1 VTRRFNSAPLS
12 PAVLALVLAATG
24 CASALPRESPRL
36 RAMEEPLALA
46 NEPDDEAARI
56 ALAPGAFTGVVVGDS
71 RDTLDAMLE
80 EPEGL
85 LVTAVV
91 ENSPAAW
98 AGIEP
103 GDLLLELEAPSSRV
117 LRWPS
122 EWREVE
128 LESEPGTRLVLLV
141 DRAGAE
147 RTVELVTEERLH
159 PSERG
164 APERVREEE
173 RAGVVLRTATE
184 VEARAAGL
192 GPGGGAVVV
201 GLTRESPWR
210 AAGVRYGDLVRAVDG
225 VDVAHPMVVLQQVR
239 AAEADEVEL
248 ELLRDGERLTVRAPL
263 TRREGELRELSIPL
277 VYSYRKESDR
287 KSWSALLGIVR
298 WESTPAAWRLR
309 LLWLFR
315 MSGGDA
321 DRLESVDPES
331 ANPESLNR

>member
-1 VTRRFNSAPLS
+1 VNRAALAPALLV
-12 PAVLALVLAATG
+12 ALALALVGAG

-46 NEPDDEAARI
+46 HEPDDEAVRRE
-56 ALAPGAFTGVVVGDS
+56 LAPGTFTGVVVGDARAS
-71 RDTLDAMLE
+71 LDAMLE

-91 ENSPAAW
+91 ENSPADW

-103 GDLLLELEAPSSRV
+103 GDLLLEIQTPEARA

-122 EWREVE
+122 EWRQIE
-128 LESEPGTRLVLLV
+128 LESEPGTKLVLVV

-147 RTVELVTEERLH
+147 RTCELTPEERLH
-159 PSERG
+159 P
-164 APERVREEE
+164 PERIIGDRIREEQ

-210 AAGVRYGDLVRAVDG
+210 PAGVRFGDLVRAVDG
-225 VDVAHPMVVLQQVR
+225 VEVAHPMVVLERIR
-239 AAEADEVEL
+239 ATAEDEVEL
-248 ELLRDGERLTVRAPL
+248 ELVRDGERVSVQAPL
-263 TRREGELRELSIPL
+263 TRREGETREFSIPL
-277 VYSYRKESDR
+277 VFRYEKENDR
-287 KSWSALLGIVR
+287 TSWGALLGIVH

-309 LLWLFR
+309 LLWFLR
-315 MSGGDA
+315 MSRGDA
-321 DRLESVDPES
+321 DRLESAEG
-331 ANPESLNR
+331 